1 MFSSLNNKYIKTIN
15 DSKFLAG
22 VTMLMLNVGAK
33 YVSIGLSKS
42 QELYL
47 TSTIARQLLIF
58 SVLFIA
64 TKDVIASVVLT
75 IVFVLFADYIF
86 NENSKLCLLPHSMR
100 KVKDEIDVDK
110 DGIISDEELNNA
122 IEILSKAKKKK
133 QDQAHVS
140 NYLK

>member
-1 MFSSLNNKYIKTIN
+1 MFSSLNNKFIKTIN

-47 TSTIARQLLIF
+47 TSTMARQLLIF

-64 TKDVIASVVLT
+64 TKDVIASVLLT

>member
-47 TSTIARQLLIF
+47 TSTMARQLLIF

-64 TKDVIASVVLT
+64 TKDVIASVLLT

>member
-47 TSTIARQLLIF
+47 TSTMARQLLIF